1 MMPLANEVVSGG
13 ISDFLSNAVSAFGT
27 VWSAMTANPAIGV
40 FIGLGLLGAGARVF
54 KRFRKS
60 V

>member
-1 MMPLANEVVSGG
+1 MPLADEVVSGG
-13 ISDFLSNAVSAFGT
+13 ISDFVSNAASVFGS
-27 VWSAMTANPAIGV
+27 VWDAMTANPVIGV
-40 FIGLGLLGAGARVF
+40 FVGLGLLAGGARVF